1 MRQSQNLQ
9 LRHQRFWHR
18 SLTLTSRLS
27 GAACNLSVAAMHNS
41 PWNLSTFFFKPI
53 IERNAF
59 HYEGCDDLAPNAAA
73 ASRYWD
79 VRSSASNT
87 QTTLKKNC
95 GDEERLLYGAVEK
108 PTDKTCRGWRPS
120 ANMTGGAD
128 ECQAETSAIGVL

>member
-1 MRQSQNLQ
+1 
-9 LRHQRFWHR
+9 
-18 SLTLTSRLS
+18 
-27 GAACNLSVAAMHNS
+27 MHNS
-41 PWNLSTFFFKPI
+41 AWKLSHFCFKPI

-59 HYEGCDDLAPNAAA
+59 HYEGRDDLAPNAAA

-108 PTDKTCRGWRPS
+108 PTDKTCRGL
-120 ANMTGGAD
+120 
-128 ECQAETSAIGVL
+128 ETIGEHDGRCR